1 MPRTLDFPHA
11 VVKLNSSA
19 SRGTGSGAIVAIGG
33 HVTEVS
39 ARLRAA
45 RERAGLTIQDV
56 SASTRIR
63 PASLEAIE
71 RGDFAA
77 LPGNFYTRAF
87 LRTYASFLGLSP
99 QAVVDEY
106 DADRHQPQPIQSAPP
121 AWQTSARRVSSQ
133 LAAAATSTG
142 VVIALVVGL
151 LALAIARNKPDA
163 QRPSAPVAVGTSG
176 TGGAPEPARSSQ
188 SAPTAIESPQTLTID
203 IQADAPLWVTGA
215 ADGKRVL
222 YRLLAP
228 GERVSIK
235 AANTLA
241 FRVGDASAFTYSING
256 VPGKP
261 IGGAGE
267 VRDLEITRQN
277 FRSFKR

>member
-1 MPRTLDFPHA
+1 
-11 VVKLNSSA
+11 
-19 SRGTGSGAIVAIGG
+19 
-33 HVTEVS
+33 VTEVS

-63 PASLEAIE
+63 PASIEALE

-77 LPGNFYTRAF
+77 LPGTFYIRAF
-87 LRTYASFLGLSP
+87 IRTYASFLGLSP
-99 QAVVDEY
+99 QAVLDEY
-106 DADRHQPQPIQSAPP
+106 DADREQPQPMPSTPS

-142 VVIALVVGL
+142 VVVALVVGL
-151 LALAIARNKPDA
+151 LALAIARNKPNA
-163 QRPSAPVAVGTSG
+163 QRPSGPVAVGTSG
-176 TGGAPEPARSSQ
+176 KGAAAPEPARASQ
-188 SAPTAIESPQTLTID
+188 AAPAAASPETLTID

-261 IGGAGE
+261 IGGPGE
-267 VRDLEITRQN
+267 VRDLEITREN